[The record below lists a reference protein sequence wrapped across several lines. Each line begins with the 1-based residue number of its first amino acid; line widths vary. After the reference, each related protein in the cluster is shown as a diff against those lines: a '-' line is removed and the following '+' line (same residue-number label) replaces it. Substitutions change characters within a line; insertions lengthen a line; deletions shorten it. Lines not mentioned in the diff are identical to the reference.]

1 MPKEDVKNNKKGF
14 CKYMGQKEKA
24 KEGVQDGYEKRELLT
39 TDMEK
44 AEVLREFFA
53 SVFTGSQA
61 PQSLKGFY
69 PLLCPHATPP
79 GGRGGAVRLVYSRAT
94 KVIRE

>member
-39 TDMEK
+39 TDTEK

-61 PQSLKGFY
+61 SQSLKGF
-69 PLLCPHATPP
+69 CPPTLPSCNP
-79 GGRGGAVRLVYSRAT
+79 TWRKRWSC
-94 KVIRE
+94 